1 MPKLR
6 VLIADDEILH
16 VMSLKAQL
24 KLLGHEVVGEA
35 ATGDEAVDLAHKL
48 KPDLAILDIKM
59 PNSDGIEAARRITTD
74 CPIPIV
80 LLTAYSEQDLAQRAA
95 DAGIFAYLMKPV
107 SEADLLPAI
116 LMATAR
122 FSEFQIMQRGIND
135 LREALETRKVVEQA
149 KGILMQRKGLNEA
162 DAFRTLQLQSQK
174 ENKKLIEI
182 AKAVIVAEK
191 LL

>member
-1 MPKLR
+1 MAKLR

-16 VMSLKAQL
+16 VMSLRAQVTA
-24 KLLGHEVVGEA
+24 LGHDVVAEASTGE
-35 ATGDEAVDLAHKL
+35 EAVELAKKL

-59 PNSDGIEAARRITTD
+59 PETDGIAAARRITAEA
-74 CPIPIV
+74 PIPIV

-116 LMATAR
+116 LLAMAR
-122 FSEFQIMQRGIND
+122 FKEFQFMQKGIND
-135 LREALETRKVVEQA
+135 MKEALETRKVVEQA
-149 KGILMQRKGLNEA
+149 KGILMHRRNLTEA
-162 DAFRTLQLQSQK
+162 EAFKTLQQQSQK

>member
-16 VMSLKAQL
+16 VMSLRGQL
-24 KLLGHEVVGEA
+24 KELGHDVVGEA
-35 ATGDEAVDLAHKL
+35 ATGEEAIELAGKL

-59 PNSDGIEAARRITTD
+59 PEVDGIEAARRITSES
-74 CPIPIV
+74 PIPIV
-80 LLTAYSEQDLAQRAA
+80 LLTAYNEQDLAQRAA
-95 DAGIFAYLMKPV
+95 DIGIFAYLIKPV

-116 LMATAR
+116 LLAMAR
-122 FSEFQIMQRGIND
+122 FNEFQIMQKGISD
-135 LREALETRKVVEQA
+135 LKEALETRKVVEQA
-149 KGILMQRKGLNEA
+149 KGILMHRRGLTEA
-162 DAFRTLQLQSQK
+162 EAFKTLQLQSQR